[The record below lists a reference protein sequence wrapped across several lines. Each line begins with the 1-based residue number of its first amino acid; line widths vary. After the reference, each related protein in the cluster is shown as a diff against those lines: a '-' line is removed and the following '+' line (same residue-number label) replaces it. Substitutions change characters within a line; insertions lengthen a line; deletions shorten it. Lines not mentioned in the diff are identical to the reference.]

1 MTHRNTLV
9 RRAQGGEAYLLP
21 VTLPYSQ
28 VPHLLQFQIRLQY
41 LLPNIDSGYIS
52 PTISFSIKLNG
63 TTMGPNHE
71 PEFY

>member
-9 RRAQGGEAYLLP
+9 RSAQGGEAYLLP
-21 VTLPYSQ
+21 VTFPYSQ

-41 LLPNIDSGYIS
+41 LLPNIDSGYNIS
-52 PTISFSIKLNG
+52 YHWTTI
-63 TTMGPNHE
+63 GPNHE